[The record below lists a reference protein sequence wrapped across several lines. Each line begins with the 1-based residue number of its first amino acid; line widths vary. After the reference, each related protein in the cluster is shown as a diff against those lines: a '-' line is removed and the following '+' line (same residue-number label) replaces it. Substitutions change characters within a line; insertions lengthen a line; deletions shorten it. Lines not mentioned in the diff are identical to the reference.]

1 MRVYYSLVDD
11 LFSYETFQALVDEV
25 IEESGHVFDERTSAM
40 IVLRRAGRKHQK
52 IARLS
57 PHSTFVHFFGKVLG
71 KGEVRRFTRDDGSPG
86 AVARIE
92 VGDDTGEVSLVFW
105 DERVSVVDDVD
116 VGEVI
121 EVVGKTGKTHEV
133 RVIDMQPTVCDIPTR
148 AEPDG
153 FSGSSAEGDTIEGTI
168 VAIGETSTFTR
179 RDGSEGERLDVAIA
193 DESGIVILV
202 FWDPALLDG
211 YACGDGILA
220 SGLRRNTR
228 SAGREYTAGSH
239 ASVKPADVA
248 YSPLFTP
255 VAEVLPDTVA
265 SVSGTLERMR
275 SAREFTTRKGAQSW
289 VRNAD
294 IRDESGSIHLV
305 LWGENARNSPSEGE
319 QVSLYNASCKYDRN
333 GRVEVHAS
341 WGCLL
346 ACAAEPAREP
356 VTMTGMVIRTA
367 RGRCIDDGHHC
378 LLIDADLPV
387 GTEYCVEGVQS
398 RDRLLVTAYTEVTR
412 SKEAVEER
420 IRSVLG

>member
-11 LFSYETFQALVDEV
+11 LFSYETFQALVDEE
-25 IEESGHVFDERTSAM
+25 IEGSGRVFDERTSAM

-52 IARLS
+52 IARL
-57 PHSTFVHFFGKVLG
+57 PEHSTHVHFFGKVLG

-86 AVARIE
+86 AVVRIE
-92 VGDDTGEVSLVFW
+92 VGDDTGETSLVFW
-105 DERVSVVDDVD
+105 DERVSVVDEVD
-116 VGEVI
+116 VGEVV
-121 EVVGKTGKTHEV
+121 EVVGKAGSAREV
-133 RVIDMQPTVCDIPTR
+133 NVIDMQSTVCDIPTR

-179 RDGSEGERLDVAIA
+179 RDGGEGERLDVAIA
-193 DESGIVILV
+193 DESGIAVLV
-202 FWDPALLDG
+202 FWNPALLEG
-211 YACGDGILA
+211 YACGDGIRA

-239 ASVKPADVA
+239 ASVKPVDVQ

-255 VAEVLPDTVA
+255 VADLLPDTVV

-275 SAREFTTRKGAQSW
+275 SVREFTTRKGAQSW
-289 VRNAD
+289 VRNAE

-305 LWGENARNSPSEGE
+305 LWGENARHSPSGGE
-319 QVSLYNASCKYDRN
+319 QISLYNASCKYDRN

-346 ACAAEPAREP
+346 ACAVEPAREP
-356 VTMTGMVIRTA
+356 VCMTGMIIQTA
-367 RGRCIDDGHHC
+367 QGRCIDDGQTC

-387 GTEYCVEGVQS
+387 GTEYTLEGVQS
-398 RDRLLVTAYTEVTR
+398 RDRILVSAYAEVTR